1 VVEAHLDVVHLGETQ
16 LDEMHLDLV
25 HPGVVNLGELQSGVV
40 LLHEVLLLKSS
51 WMCFIQLLSTRMRPT
66 RV

>member
-1 VVEAHLDVVHLGETQ
+1 
-16 LDEMHLDLV
+16 
-25 HPGVVNLGELQSGVV
+25 V

-66 RV
+66 RVW